1 MTGYP
6 PPTVATVRL
15 IRYDSSHDHTT
26 GLKMIRLQRGFTITE
41 MMVVIVVIGILA
53 MMAIPSFQE
62 RIVREQIVS
71 ALPLADIAKS
81 PIAAS
86 WTTTQTFPADNA
98 AAGLPVP
105 EKVVN
110 NYISALSVKDGVI
123 QITFGNR
130 AHSLLKDK
138 TLTLRPA
145 VVEDAPVVPVTWVC
159 GNATGP
165 DKMTVKGANSTNV
178 PNIYLPTGCRAPAQ

>member
-1 MTGYP
+1 
-6 PPTVATVRL
+6 
-15 IRYDSSHDHTT
+15 
-26 GLKMIRLQRGFTITE
+26 MIRLKRGFTMTE

-53 MMAIPSFQE
+53 MLAVPSFQE
-62 RIVREQIVS
+62 RIVREQVVA

-98 AAGLPVP
+98 AAGLPIP

-138 TLTLRPA
+138 ILTLRPA
-145 VVEDAPVVPVTWVC
+145 VVEGAPVVPVTWVC

-165 DKMTVKGANSTNV
+165 DKMTVKGVNNTNV
-178 PNIYLPTGCRAPAQ
+178 LNTYLPLGCRAPAQ

>member
-1 MTGYP
+1 M
-6 PPTVATVRL
+6 A
-15 IRYDSSHDHTT
+15 
-26 GLKMIRLQRGFTITE
+26 GLKMIRLQRGFTLTE

-53 MMAIPSFQE
+53 MLAIPSFQE
-62 RIVREQIVS
+62 RIVREQVVS
-71 ALPLADIAKS
+71 ALPLADIAKA
-81 PIAAS
+81 PIAAA

-130 AHSLLKDK
+130 AHNLLKDK

-159 GNATGP
+159 GNAIGP
-165 DKMTVKGANSTNV
+165 DKMMVKGANSTNV
-178 PNIYLPTGCRAPAQ
+178 PNAYLPTGCRAPAQ

>member
-1 MTGYP
+1 
-6 PPTVATVRL
+6 
-15 IRYDSSHDHTT
+15 
-26 GLKMIRLQRGFTITE
+26 MIRLQRGFTLTE

-53 MMAIPSFQE
+53 MLAIPSFQE
-62 RIVREQIVS
+62 RIVREQVVS
-71 ALPLADIAKS
+71 ALPLADIAKA
-81 PIAAS
+81 PIAAA

-130 AHSLLKDK
+130 AHNLLKDK

-159 GNATGP
+159 GNAIGP
-165 DKMTVKGANSTNV
+165 DKMMVKGANSTNV
-178 PNIYLPTGCRAPAQ
+178 PNAYLPTGCRAPAQ

>member
-1 MTGYP
+1 
-6 PPTVATVRL
+6 
-15 IRYDSSHDHTT
+15 
-26 GLKMIRLQRGFTITE
+26 MIRLQRGFTLTE
-41 MMVVIVVIGILA
+41 MMAVIVVIGILA

-62 RIVREQIVS
+62 RIVREQVAA

-130 AHSLLKDK
+130 AHKLLKDK

-165 DKMTVKGANSTNV
+165 DKMTVKGANSTSVLNT
-178 PNIYLPTGCRAPAQ
+178 YLPTGCRAPDQ